1 MAGLALY
8 RGLTSIAT
16 PAVDIL
22 LNRRLA
28 RGKEDPD
35 RLPERRGIAS
45 RERPPGPLVWL
56 HAASVG
62 EAQSALSLI
71 SRMLDARPEI
81 SILVTTGTVTSARL
95 LAERLP
101 PRSFHQFVPVDCPSW
116 VGRFFDHWRP
126 DLALWMESELWP
138 NLLGEAAARSIPAIL
153 VNGRMSA
160 RSFGNWRR
168 FAGSARSL
176 LGKFVLCLAQTEEQ
190 AERLR
195 RLHAPAVDC
204 VGNLKYSAVPL
215 PADEEALQLHR
226 TAFQGRPLW
235 LAASTHPGEEVAAA
249 SVHRHLKDR
258 YPDILSI
265 IVPRHPARA
274 AEIAET
280 LRAHGLTV
288 MRRSEKPALSGGTEI
303 YLADTMGEL
312 GLFYRLAPIAFVG
325 GSLSPHGGHNP
336 LEPAQLGCAILYG
349 PDMTNFQTVAD
360 TLERHGGARR
370 CADTDDLAQTVELL
384 LTNATTRQAQV
395 AAAKEIAEA
404 NRSVVDQVYAI
415 LTPHLDRM
423 KERAQ

>member
-16 PAVDIL
+16 PVVDIL
-22 LNRRLA
+22 LKRRLA

-35 RLPERRGIAS
+35 RLPERRGVAS
-45 RERPPGPLVWL
+45 RARPPGPLVWL

-62 EAQSALSLI
+62 EAQSALALI
-71 SRMLDARPEI
+71 GRILDARPEF

-101 PRSFHQFVPVDCPSW
+101 PRSLHQFVPVDCPSW

-168 FAGSARSL
+168 FSGSARSL
-176 LGKFVLCLAQTEEQ
+176 LGKFVLCLAQSEEQ
-190 AERLR
+190 ADRLR
-195 RLHAPAVDC
+195 RLQAPAVDC
-204 VGNLKYSAVPL
+204 VGNLKYSAAPL
-215 PADEEALQLHR
+215 PADDSALQQHR
-226 TAFQGRPLW
+226 TALDGRPLW
-235 LAASTHPGEEVAAA
+235 LAASTHPGEEDAAA
-249 SVHRHLKDR
+249 TVHRRLKDR
-258 YPDILSI
+258 HPALLTI

-274 AEIAET
+274 TEIADT
-280 LRAHGLTV
+280 LRADGLTV
-288 MRRSEKPALSGGTEI
+288 MRRSENPILTGGAEI

-336 LEPAQLGCAILYG
+336 LEPAQLGCAVLYG

-360 TLERHGGARR
+360 ALEQQGGARR
-370 CADTDDLAQTVELL
+370 CADTEALAHAVNMLL
-384 LTNATTRQAQV
+384 NDETTRHAQI
-395 AAAKEIAEA
+395 AAAKEVADA
-404 NRSVVDQVYAI
+404 NRSVVDRVYAV
-415 LTPHLDRM
+415 LTPYLDRI
-423 KERAQ
+423 